1 MARTYYPMAV
11 RFADATHKRL
21 TRYQAKLSAGRTAGQ
36 ITALINLITCLGEFL
51 IAWPKETP
59 DD

>member
-21 TRYQAKLSAGRTAGQ
+21 TKYQATLSKDRTSGQ
-36 ITALINLITCLGEFL
+36 ITALINLIACLGEFL
-51 IAWPKETP
+51 IAWPKKP
-59 DD
+59 LDP